1 MSPLFAFVE
10 MGNKVWAFFIIY
22 AIFLVFIGW
31 LGKRASTGSGS
42 MSDFY
47 LNARSMSLWVL
58 LPTLYATQYSG
69 NTLIGFAAKAYRSG
83 FTLLYCVTFMMGV
96 IGIYLIYAPKLY
108 SLSRIN
114 KFITTGDFVHWRF
127 KNRMLTTLVA
137 ISGIVAMANFII
149 SNLKAIGV
157 MTETATNGQT
167 PAWIGICFFA
177 LIILIYEMLGGLR
190 SVAWT
195 DVIQGV
201 ILFLGCI
208 VIFFTVIVDSGGIT
222 GVIEN
227 VKTAAPQYW
236 QPPTGSDLVGWWST
250 IIVISIGIA
259 LYPHAI
265 QRIYAA
271 RSAKSLKIAFQA
283 MVYLPLFTTLLMI
296 SVGWIGRTRFPELSK
311 EASEGITLEF
321 LTALAVQIPSVQI
334 VILLFMAAVF
344 SAIMSTVDS
353 ALLSISSMITQDLY
367 RPVNSKMPEKKLTRL
382 GKFAS
387 FLVMLIVVV
396 ITIFLES
403 SIYQIIE
410 IKLELLVQIA
420 PAVILGLHWK
430 SLRSEPILAGLVVGL
445 VVSLFFVLGSMYA
458 KDLIPRKPMN
468 LHAGLIGF
476 FANVFVILILHSI
489 LGPLKEIGKDRVGLR
504 N

>member
-1 MSPLFAFVE
+1 MIPFLGMIDS
-10 MGNKVWAFFIIY
+10 GNKVWAFFIVY
-22 AIFLVFIGW
+22 AALLIFIGW
-31 LGKRASTGSGS
+31 LGKRASSGSDS

-96 IGIYLIYAPKLY
+96 IGVYLIYAPKLY
-108 SLSRIN
+108 SLSRKF

-127 KNRMLTTLVA
+127 QSRTLTTLVA
-137 ISGIVAMANFII
+137 FSGIVAMANFII

-167 PAWIGICFFA
+167 PAWVGICFFA

-208 VIFFTVIVDSGGIT
+208 VIFFTIVGDLGGIT
-222 GVIEN
+222 GVIDN
-227 VKTAAPQYW
+227 LKSSAPQYW
-236 QPPTGSDLVGWWST
+236 QPPSGGDLVGWWST
-250 IIVISIGIA
+250 VVVITIGIA

-271 RSAKSLKIAFQA
+271 RSAKSLKVAFQA

-296 SVGWIGRTRFPELSK
+296 SVGWIGRTKFPELSK

-321 LTALAVQIPSVQI
+321 LSALAAQVPSVEI

-367 RPVNSKMPEKKLTRL
+367 RPLNPGKDEKSLTQL

-387 FLVMLIVVV
+387 FLVIAIVVI

-420 PAVILGLHWK
+420 PALILGLHWK
-430 SLRSEPILAGLVVGL
+430 SLRSQPVLTGLIVGL
-445 VVSLFFVLGSMYA
+445 SVSLFFVLGSMIA
-458 KDLIPRKPMN
+458 KDVIPRKPLN

-476 FANVFVILILHSI
+476 FANVTVILIMQTMMGFSK
-489 LGPLKEIGKDRVGLR
+489 PVSDKTA
-504 N
+504 